1 MRISNRV
8 LEMQESPIRK
18 LAPYAD
24 NAKKE
29 GKTVYHLNIGQPDI
43 ETPEE
48 FFEPIRNFNG
58 VLTYTSSPG
67 NTDVIESFIEYY
79 KRHNIQF
86 DKEDIIVTY
95 GGTEALMFAML
106 ATCDVGDEILI
117 PEPLYTSYNGL
128 ASMTSV
134 NIVPILT
141 KAEDGFKLPDLDSIT
156 KLITEKT
163 RAILVSN
170 PGNPTGRVY
179 TREEIDMLAKIA
191 KEYDLFIF
199 ADEVYREFI
208 YDNLKFTS
216 FAQLDDIRDR
226 VILIDSVSKRY
237 SACGARI
244 GSIASKNKDIMKQ
257 VLKLAQG
264 RICVSLLEQIGVAN
278 LINVPI
284 SYIEESTIEYEA
296 RRDLLYGALKEMDG
310 VICEKPR
317 GAFYVIA
324 KLPVDNAEDFII
336 WLLKDF
342 HINNETVML
351 SPAEDFYATKGLGK
365 DEVRISYCIN
375 RESLKKAMNIL
386 AQGLKQYPGRTI

>member
-18 LAPYAD
+18 LAPYAE

-48 FFEPIRNFNG
+48 FFEPIRNFKG

-79 KRHNIQF
+79 KRYHIQF

-106 ATCDVGDEILI
+106 ATCDVGDEII
-117 PEPLYTSYNGL
+117 VPEPLYTSYNGL

-264 RICVSLLEQIGVAN
+264 RICTSLLEQVGVAN
-278 LINVPI
+278 LINVPS

-296 RRDLLYGALKEMDG
+296 RRDLLYDALKEMDG

-342 HINNETVML
+342 HIDNETVML

-375 RESLKKAMNIL
+375 QQSLKKAMNIL
-386 AQGLKQYPGRTI
+386 AEGLKQYPGRI

>member
-1 MRISNRV
+1 MRISERV
-8 LEMQESPIRK
+8 LKMQESPIRK
-18 LAPYAD
+18 LAPYAE

-29 GKTVYHLNIGQPDI
+29 GKIVYHLNIGQPDI
-43 ETPEE
+43 YTPEE
-48 FFEPIRNFNG
+48 FFEPIRNFKG
-58 VLTYTSSPG
+58 VLTYTGSHG
-67 NTDVIESFIEYY
+67 NIDLIESFIEYY
-79 KRHNIQF
+79 KRYDIKF
-86 DKEDIIVTY
+86 DREDIIVTY

-106 ATCDVGDEILI
+106 ATCDVGDEIII

-141 KAEDGFKLPDLDSIT
+141 KAEDGFQLPDLDSIT
-156 KLITEKT
+156 KLITERT

-170 PGNPTGRVY
+170 PSNPTGRVY
-179 TREEIDMLAKIA
+179 TGEEINMLAKIA
-191 KEYDLFIF
+191 KEHDLFIF

-208 YDNLKFTS
+208 YDDFKFTS

-226 VILIDSVSKRY
+226 VVLIDSVSKRY

-244 GSIASKNKDIMKQ
+244 GSIASKNKGIMKQ

-264 RICVSLLEQIGVAN
+264 RICTPLLEQIGVAN
-278 LINVPI
+278 LINVPNN
-284 SYIEESTIEYEA
+284 YIQEAKVEYEA
-296 RRDLLYGALKEMDG
+296 RRDLLYDALKEMDG
-310 VICEKPR
+310 VVCEKPR

-324 KLPVDNAEDFII
+324 KLPVKNAEDFII

-351 SPAEDFYATKGLGK
+351 SPAEDFYATEGLGK

-375 RESLKKAMNIL
+375 QQSLKKAMNIL
-386 AQGLKQYPGRTI
+386 AEGLKQYPGRI

>member
-296 RRDLLYGALKEMDG
+296 RRDLLYSALKEMDG